1 MKASPTTKWITDAIL
16 LVGYCVAV
24 WLDLT
29 GLELHQ
35 WLGVGVVLLAGY
47 HMLTHMDW
55 VSAVTRRLFSKTNP
69 RVRLYYL
76 INVLMLGSFAAI
88 GITGILISTWLNLT
102 LESMALLIAIHKWT
116 AYLTLAVVG
125 IKLALHW
132 RWIVNVAGKLVATPA
147 ARQPATAEVVGRTYT
162 RREVLKLM
170 GVAALS
176 SVAGVGVL
184 GKALNA
190 LQMQDTEVAS
200 AAESLAT
207 STATSAPAVPTAVPV
222 VAAPA
227 SVASEVPV
235 VAVPTEV
242 PTAVPVVAAPT
253 AVPVVAVPTAVPVV
267 AAPVACRTC
276 RRRKHCAY
284 PGDCRDYVD
293 TNGNGRCD
301 LGECG

>member
-1 MKASPTTKWITDAIL
+1 MKASPTSKWIVDAIL
-16 LVGYCVAV
+16 LVGYCIAV

-47 HMLTHMDW
+47 HLLTHMDW
-55 VSAVTRRLFSKTNP
+55 VTAVTRRLFSKTNP

-76 INVLMLGSFAAI
+76 INILMLGSFGVI

-102 LESMALLIAIHKWT
+102 LESLDILIAIHKWT
-116 AYLTLAVVG
+116 SYLTLAVVG

-132 RWIVNVAGKLVATPA
+132 RWIVNVAGKLFAAPV
-147 ARQPATAEVVGRTYT
+147 ARQPAAAEVVGRTYT

-184 GKALNA
+184 AKAINA
-190 LQMQDTEVAS
+190 LQSQETEVAN

-207 STATSAPAVPTAVPV
+207 STATSAPAVPTEVPV
-222 VAAPA
+222 VATPT

-235 VAVPTEV
+235 VAAPTSVATE
-242 PTAVPVVAAPT
+242 VPVVAAPT
-253 AVPVVAVPTAVPVV
+253 AVPTALPTAAPVV

-276 RRRKHCAY
+276 RRRKHCSY